1 MIIIFNCER
10 DGVLKGRIWRS
21 LLLLIFVIVLFPKG
35 VMAAEKPDTSEA
47 EKAVKL
53 TMGALDKAD
62 FDQAKV
68 AFQDGKLWWTR
79 NKQDVKGKSYDLAQQ
94 MDRQVA
100 VVSLGILNGEAKTAT
115 DGLQVFQG
123 LLRDYRDG
131 TYTDNDGNTKI
142 TLASYIKKLGETRQ
156 LVENKDWGAV
166 DQQVQDLQKQWLSV
180 EGDVV
185 SQSQVAYD
193 NMERDLMLLAAYVQD
208 PTKQERTADV
218 LDGME
223 DTLKP
228 FANVTYTWFDA
239 ALIPFREGLE
249 ALLIVATLLTF
260 AKRAKTPNAR
270 KWIVGGTAAGL
281 LVSLVLGLIVAVW
294 LSTLAFGKNNTLI
307 NGWTGVIASLM
318 MLYVSYWLHSNSDMA
333 KWNNYMATKSDQAI
347 SNGKMISF
355 AVLAFLAIMREGLET
370 VIFLIG
376 MVGRMST
383 AELITGILVGLGV
396 LCIIAVVML
405 KFSVHLPLKPFFMI
419 SSAIVFYLCFKF
431 MGSGIHSLQLA
442 GVIPATVQDYLPSIP
457 ALSIYPSWYSLLPQL
472 IFVLVAVVILVRS
485 ALKKR
490 AMKQLVDKGVNG

>member
-1 MIIIFNCER
+1 MALLLCF
-10 DGVLKGRIWRS
+10 GVL
-21 LLLLIFVIVLFPKG
+21 LFPSDAS
-35 VMAAEKPDTSEA
+35 AAGKPDVSVP
-47 EKAVKL
+47 EKAVTKTL
-53 TMGALDKAD
+53 TALEKSD
-62 FDQAKV
+62 FVQAKE
-68 AFQDGKLWWTR
+68 AFRDGKLWWTR
-79 NKQDVKGKSYDLAQQ
+79 SKQDVKGKSYDLAQQ

-100 VVSLGILNGEAKTAT
+100 VITLAILNGEAKAGTE
-115 DGLQVFQG
+115 GLHTLDG

-131 TYTDNDGNTKI
+131 TYTDNDGKTKI
-142 TLASYIKKLGETRQ
+142 TLASYIKKLGETREF
-156 LVENKDWGAV
+156 VKNEDWGAA

-208 PTKQERTADV
+208 PTNQARTADV

-270 KWIVGGTAAGL
+270 RWIVGGTVVGL
-281 LVSLVLGLIVAVW
+281 LTSLVLGLIVAIW
-294 LSTLAFGKNNTLI
+294 LSTLAFGNNSTLI

-333 KWNNYMATKSDQAI
+333 KWNNYMASKSDEAI

-355 AVLAFLAIMREGLET
+355 AILAFLAILREGLET

-383 AELITGILVGLGV
+383 TELVTGILVGLGV
-396 LCIIAVVML
+396 LLVIAVVML
-405 KFSVHLPLKPFFMI
+405 KFSVHIPLKPFFMI
-419 SSAIVFYLCFKF
+419 SAAIVFYLCFKF

-457 ALSIYPSWYSLLPQL
+457 ALSIYPSWYSILPQL
-472 IFVLVAVVILVRS
+472 IFVVVALFILVRS
-485 ALKKR
+485 GLKKR
-490 AMKQLVDKGVNG
+490 AMKQLAE